1 MLKSKPLPKMF
12 FPSSPRLDRQRILRA
27 DVDDAGMRAD
37 RVTADGHR
45 FKDGVGVALQNRAV
59 HEGTGVPLVS
69 IADDELLLRFL
80 VGGELPF
87 AAGGETA
94 ASAAAQPGCADEVDH
109 LLRGHRGQRF
119 CERPV
124 ATGGDVLFDLL
135 GIEAPGVAQH
145 DPRLE
150 FTGSGLFELRI
161 VPVAFQCAGAGS
173 DAVDSGGENGRDLL
187 RRNLTVNHAA
197 AGGAFDEHHNW
208 FGVAEA
214 HAADFAHFDRV
225 FESSIGDLLID
236 GFEDGSGSGGDAAGP
251 HGNEQFDRRLRPV
264 FQFFGDPLQSG
275 GSIDFHRQYLS
286 GFHVVAFQS
295 AQSARMPA
303 TFSAVTFP

>member
-1 MLKSKPLPKMF
+1 M
-12 FPSSPRLDRQRILRA
+12 
-27 DVDDAGMRAD
+27 
-37 RVTADGHR
+37 
-45 FKDGVGVALQNRAV
+45 
-59 HEGTGVPLVS
+59 
-69 IADDELLLRFL
+69 
-80 VGGELPF
+80 
-87 AAGGETA
+87 
-94 ASAAAQPGCADEVDH
+94 C
-109 LLRGHRGQRF
+109 
-119 CERPV
+119 
-124 ATGGDVLFDLL
+124 
-135 GIEAPGVAQH
+135 
-145 DPRLE
+145 
-150 FTGSGLFELRI
+150 
-161 VPVAFQCAGAGS
+161 GS

-197 AGGAFDEHHNW
+197 AGGAFDEHHYW

-225 FESSIGDLLID
+225 FESSVGDLLID
-236 GFEDGSGSGGDAAGP
+236 GFKDGSGSGGDAAGP